1 MMKRKRKLPVLTAA
15 MLISSALALSAC
27 ASGDGKPMDAEAA
40 DASPSVSSDYSK
52 ALTLSGVSPDGTE
65 SLFAALNDAFA
76 GDWKSKTGQDVSIK
90 QTTGPSSL
98 EKDAVN
104 GGTLKA
110 DLAVLGVGTDID
122 EIQAAGLV
130 EEGWQQR
137 YDYNS
142 SPFYTTVAFAVRS
155 GNPKGIKTWDDI
167 AAPGV
172 KLVAADPKTYS
183 DARWTYTGAWAYAYD
198 QAADEEAAKTFVKS
212 VYANAGALDADESA
226 AQARFLGGDGDVW
239 LTTEARALA
248 LAAGE
253 AKGKIEV
260 VVPPVTLAVEPIVSV
275 IDKNA
280 TEAGTR
286 EAANGYADFLF
297 TEPAQQIAAEHY
309 YRPRFASIAEQ
320 FASQFPETTVLTV
333 DDNLSGWEDLN
344 SAQFADGGLFD
355 QLTGK

>member
-1 MMKRKRKLPVLTAA
+1 MIKRKRRLPILSAA
-15 MLISSALALSAC
+15 LLVSSALALSAC
-27 ASGDGKPMDAEAA
+27 ASGDGQPMNAAA
-40 DASPSVSSDYSK
+40 DASPSASSDYSK
-52 ALTLSGVSPDGTE
+52 ALTLNGVSPDGTE
-65 SLFAALNDAFA
+65 SLFAALNDAFTA
-76 GDWKSKTGQDVSIK
+76 DWKAKTGQDVTVK
-90 QTTGPSSL
+90 QTAGPSSA

-110 DLAVLGVGTDID
+110 DFALLGVGTDID

-142 SPFYTTVAFAVRS
+142 SPFYTTVAFAVRA
-155 GNPKGIKTWDDI
+155 GNPRGIKTWDDI
-167 AAPGV
+167 AAAGV
-172 KLVAADPKTYS
+172 KLVTANPKTYS
-183 DARWTYTGAWAYAYD
+183 DARWAYTGAWAYAFD
-198 QAADEEAAKTFVKS
+198 QAGDEEAAKTFVKS
-212 VYANAGALDADESA
+212 VYANAGALDADEAA
-226 AQARFLGGDGDVW
+226 AQARFLGGEGDVW

-253 AKGKIEV
+253 AKGKIDV

-275 IDKNA
+275 VDKNA
-280 TEAGTR
+280 TEAGTH

-320 FASQFPETTVLTV
+320 FATQFPETTVLTV

-344 SAQFADGGLFD
+344 STQFADGGLFE
-355 QLTGK
+355 QLAGK